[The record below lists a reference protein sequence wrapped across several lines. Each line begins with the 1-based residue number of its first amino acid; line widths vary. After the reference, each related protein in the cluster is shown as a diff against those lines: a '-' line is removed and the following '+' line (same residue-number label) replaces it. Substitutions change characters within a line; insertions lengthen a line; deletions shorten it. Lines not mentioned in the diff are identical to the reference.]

1 MFRQFKINARLPS
14 PKVPTSRTDPVR
26 AAPLLNK
33 TIASINARYRGI
45 KGEVN
50 DLFNGIPVRQ
60 ANAEGSTYTYDFNA
74 QRAAQLSE
82 QLQSILD
89 KWLLD
94 GYEINRFWMGLT
106 VEEAYRNG
114 TMAAQSNLAS
124 MSATYATERSL
135 SVILFSQP
143 YQTRVGIAYASSY
156 SDWKGLSEA
165 ARADLAGIISEAVA
179 AGGNPKTVVTDI
191 AARLDVS
198 RSRAANIAQTEITGA
213 LRKARRDEADET
225 KALLGLEIVLLW
237 SSALLPTTRQ
247 THASRHG
254 NTYSTEEVADF
265 YSRDGNKF
273 RCHCAQTEALV
284 INGKPSISEKL
295 DEEYLKEKTTWE
307 KAHAE
312 QS

>member
-1 MFRQFKINARLPS
+1 MLRQFKINARLPS

-33 TIASINARYRGI
+33 AFTSINARYRGI
-45 KGEVN
+45 RQEVS
-50 DLFNGIPVRQ
+50 DLFNAIPVRQ
-60 ANAEGSTYTYDFNA
+60 GNADASNYTYDFNA

-106 VEEAYRNG
+106 VEDSYRQG

-124 MSATYATERSL
+124 MSATYSTERSL

-143 YQTRVGIAYASSY
+143 YQTRVGIAYAASY

-179 AGGNPKTVVTDI
+179 AGRNPKTVVTEI
-191 AARLDVS
+191 AKRLDVS
-198 RSRAANIAQTEITGA
+198 RSRAENIAQTEIPGA
-213 LRKARRDEADET
+213 LRQARRDEVNET
-225 KALLGLEIVLLW
+225 KTLLGLDIVLLW
-237 SSALLPTTRQ
+237 TSALIPQTRPW
-247 THASRHG
+247 HASRHG
-254 NTYSTEEVADF
+254 HTFTTEEVADF
-265 YSRDGNKF
+265 YSRGGNRY
-273 RCHCAQTEALV
+273 RCYCAQTEALV

-295 DEEYLKEKTTWE
+295 DEEYLKEKITWE

-312 QS
+312 